1 VALAEKSDSLDVE
14 LDSSSG
20 QRPDDADA
28 NDMDARERPPEST
41 NVTLAPE
48 DRILGRC
55 RLRYLVAQGGM
66 ASVYLAQ
73 FNAAQGFERWVAVKV
88 VHPHLA
94 TDPRFMA
101 LALVRSALRCSQP
114 PPSRSLRAAGQ
125 GLLDMARITARVQH
139 PNVCSVVD
147 FGKDDGTC
155 YLVMEY
161 LHGESVATVIR
172 RARKGA
178 GLPWQLACRI
188 MAEACRGL
196 HAAHELRDQ
205 EGKALGIVHR
215 DISPQN
221 LFVLYDG
228 VTKVLD
234 FGVAPYSPFE
244 KTKEYAYTAPEQLMA
259 QTLDR
264 RTDIWALGVVLWE
277 VLVGKRLFRGN
288 SDGETVQRVMYGRI
302 AKPTES
308 GAPYRNANM
317 PEIPRALDA
326 IVAKA
331 TAREAHQRF
340 ATAAELADAIE
351 DVLHEEG
358 ARAGGKEVQ
367 DWMREVFADRRAMR
381 EAMLRKEMPEGIVPS
396 VELETARTLVTPKPD
411 VNFTNA
417 LTAPRVAPPPPPKK
431 AKQEIKHWQ
440 IALVGGAA
448 LGATLAFGMWL
459 GRASETPEVPL
470 QALPPLP
477 SAQVLAQQAQ
487 VLAQQAQVPAQ
498 QAQVPAQQAQV
509 PAQQAQVPVQQA
521 QVPVQQAPLAEAQ
534 VPLPQG
540 VLAEAQIPGA
550 EAQMP
555 PPEAQTP
562 AQEAQ
567 TPASHGS
574 RRGQPSGRGQA
585 PATRAPVTSTRPTEA
600 RATGLVNIIAIP
612 AVRIYLRGRSLG
624 ETPLANLSLPVG
636 THELEARPA
645 EGDGPVRRQRV
656 TVVEGETARVLFR

>member
-1 VALAEKSDSLDVE
+1 MRALRRSIHTHPVALAEKSDSLDVA

-20 QRPDDADA
+20 QRADDSES
-28 NDMDARERPPEST
+28 NDLDARERPPEST

-94 TDPRFMA
+94 TDPRFIRM
-101 LALVRSALRCSQP
+101 
-114 PPSRSLRAAGQ
+114 
-125 GLLDMARITARVQH
+125 LLDEARITARVQH

-234 FGVAPYSPFE
+234 FGVAQARNRLE
-244 KTKEYAYTAPEQLMA
+244 KTKTGEVKGKLAYMAPEQLMG

-288 SDGETVQRVMYGRI
+288 SDGETVQRVMNDRI
-302 AKPTES
+302 AKPSEV
-308 GAPYRNANM
+308 GAPYRNASM
-317 PEIPRALDA
+317 AEIPRALDA

-431 AKQEIKHWQ
+431 AKQEAKHWQ

-477 SAQVLAQQAQ
+477 SGHVPEAQIP
-487 VLAQQAQVPAQ
+487 AQQAQVPAQ

-509 PAQQAQVPVQQA
+509 PAQQA

-550 EAQMP
+550 EAQIP
-555 PPEAQTP
+555 GPEAQTP

-567 TPASHGS
+567 TPASQGS

-612 AVRIYLRGRSLG
+612 AARIYLRGRSLG

-645 EGDGPVRRQRV
+645 EGEGPVRRQRV